1 MEGFPKKAQKKKNNS
16 SQPSR
21 VAVCVSAETLPFA
34 YMATFTQNQALQHL
48 LPQGIALVWENT
60 TGRVSLFVPHN
71 AWKQLFQGGRVSPP
85 LTVEPPGS
93 GMLFD
98 NNVTVLNGL
107 NNLTVNQLL
116 WSPCYVIAHWS
127 VMSGCILPSKA
138 WFTTSFTSVQLL
150 ACTAAAQTQNELLCF
165 RMLLGVN
172 NPEEI

>member
-1 MEGFPKKAQKKKNNS
+1 MCICWDPALCLYGHIHTESGIAAFITTGYCIGVREHNWESVIICS
-16 SQPSR
+16 SQ
-21 VAVCVSAETLPFA
+21 
-34 YMATFTQNQALQHL
+34 Y
-48 LPQGIALVWENT
+48 
-60 TGRVSLFVPHN
+60 

-85 LTVEPPGS
+85 LPVEPPGS

-98 NNVTVLNGL
+98 NNITVLNGL

-116 WSPCYVIAHWS
+116 WSPWYVIGHWS

-138 WFTTSFTSVQLL
+138 WFSTSFTSVQLL
-150 ACTAAAQTQNELLCF
+150 ACTAAAQTQNEPLCF